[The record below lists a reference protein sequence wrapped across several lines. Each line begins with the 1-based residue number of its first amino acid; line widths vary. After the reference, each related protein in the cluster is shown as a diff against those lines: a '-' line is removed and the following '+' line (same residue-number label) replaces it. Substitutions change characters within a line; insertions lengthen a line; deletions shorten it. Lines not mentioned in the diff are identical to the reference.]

1 MIGIVVD
8 EVPSVV
14 GGASNEGLDEVDA
27 EEAEQVDEGSDE
39 GNNGGDFREGDDV
52 EGSGGSDLV
61 APAVEEV
68 VSDGEEEGE
77 EDGVGEI
84 ERQWE
89 SVRRFGGRWGW
100 WRRALVVVVVFG
112 IGR

>member
-1 MIGIVVD
+1 MISVVVD

-27 EEAEQVDEGSDE
+27 EEAEEVDEGSDE
-39 GNNGGDFREGDDV
+39 RDNGGDFGEGDDV
-52 EGSGGSDLV
+52 EGNGGSDLV

-77 EDGVGEI
+77 EDGVGKI
-84 ERQWE
+84 ERKWE
-89 SVRRFGGRWGW
+89 SVGCFGGQGW
-100 WRRALVVVVVFG
+100 WRRVMVVVLLLG
-112 IGR
+112 IRR